1 VEPADFDATRAR
13 VLTASSV
20 EMPADASC
28 VVYWMARDQRVEDN
42 WALLYAKGVAESK
55 RVPLKVVF
63 NLVPKFSE
71 ATIRQ
76 YGFMI
81 KGLQEVEKDLRALN
95 IPMHLT
101 MGDPVKNVP
110 AFVRDHKAALLVVDF
125 SPMRVQLGW
134 MTAVAG
140 LLDRPMV
147 QVDAH
152 NVVPC
157 WVASPK
163 LEYSAR
169 TIRSK
174 ITKLLPEYLVDIPA
188 VAPNAA
194 GGLDGYTKI
203 DWAAATASLEV
214 DRTVGEVAWLT
225 PGRTGAWATIDSFCS
240 SKLKDYADKRNDPNV
255 DVASHLSP
263 YYHFGQVSCSRVALH
278 VKALKRFPV
287 STDSFLE
294 ESIIRR
300 ELADN
305 YCFYNPRYDDLD
317 SCYDWAKDTLRVH
330 SSDPRPYTY
339 SRQEFEQART
349 HDELWNAAQ
358 RQMVR
363 EGKMHG
369 FLRMYWAKKILEW
382 TSSPQE
388 ALAVAIWLNDKYELD
403 GRDPNGAPPLPLSLA
418 PLSLSLRSAIHSPS
432 LFLSLPLLSS
442 PLLRAC
448 RLRRLHVEYR
458 RRSRPGL
465 GRAGRLR
472 QDSVHE
478 LRRLQAQVV
487 RFSLSCPLFS
497 PFLSRLSVADPPPS
511 PLPFSRSNVAAFCAK
526 YKE

>member
-1 VEPADFDATRAR
+1 
-13 VLTASSV
+13 
-20 EMPADASC
+20 
-28 VVYWMARDQRVEDN
+28 MARDQRVEDN

-110 AFVRDHKAALLVVDF
+110 AFVREHKAAMLVVDF

-174 ITKLLPEYLVDIPA
+174 ITKLLPDYLVDIPA

-214 DRTVGEVAWLT
+214 DRTVGEVTWLT

-240 SKLKDYADKRNDPNV
+240 SKLKDYADKRNDPNI

-278 VKALKRFPV
+278 VKALKRFPA
-287 STDSFLE
+287 STDAFLE

-330 SSDPRPYTY
+330 STDPRPYTY

-382 TSSPQE
+382 TPSPQE

-403 GRDPNGAPPLPLSLA
+403 GRDPNGAHL
-418 PLSLSLRSAIHSPS
+418 LSLSLSISLRSVHHSPS
-432 LFLSLPLLSS
+432 SHLSLS
-442 PLLRAC
+442 PT
-448 RLRRLHVEYR
+448 RRVRGLHVEHR
-458 RRSRPGL
+458 RRARPRM
-465 GRAGRLR
+465 GRARGLR
-472 QDSVHE
+472 KDSLHE

-487 RFSLSCPLFS
+487 RSLLLLSQPISSFHARLVRLSLTAPILLLSLSLSLSLTLFS
-497 PFLSRLSVADPPPS
+497 HS
-511 PLPFSRSNVAAFCAK
+511 
-526 YKE
+526 